1 MAPRRLAAN
10 IIQSLPTLDPYPLVF
25 AAVSMLGVSLLAAYV
40 PARRAS
46 RWIRSRR
53 FGRSKNGR
61 GKPPAV
67 IPRPNELV
75 TVNLRSGTNGDTS
88 RLMRVRPAS

>member
-46 RWIRSRR
+46 RVDPIE
-53 FGRSKNGR
+53 
-61 GKPPAV
+61 A
-67 IPRPNELV
+67 
-75 TVNLRSGTNGDTS
+75 LRQE
-88 RLMRVRPAS
+88 